1 MRYKHLQKANV
12 DISALSVGTW
22 GIGGSA
28 FGEVDEDN
36 SIQAVKLEVEH
47 GVNLIDTA
55 PVYGN
60 GNAERIV
67 GKAIREL
74 NRSEL
79 FISTK
84 FGIGSTTLAF
94 KKCGKPSRDTSYD
107 NVLFECEQSLRRLE
121 TDYIDFYFV
130 HWPDPDV
137 PIEETMDALNELK
150 KEGKIRFAGVS
161 NFSKEQII
169 ESQKTCEI
177 DVIQPPYSMVTRR
190 DEELM
195 KWCVEQGIGTFTYGT
210 LGAGILSGKYRA
222 PQNFQKGDVRGTF
235 YPFFHEPQFS
245 KVKQLLAVMD
255 DISNNNGKPLSQIAL
270 NWATQKDYV
279 STALCGASKPI
290 HALENCNAFDW
301 MLTDGEMETLDE
313 AIDKYIDFDGTA
325 M

>member
-12 DISALSVGTW
+12 DISVLSVGTW
-22 GIGGSA
+22 GIGGGA

-36 SIQAVKLEVEH
+36 SIQAVKLEIEH

-60 GNAERIV
+60 GNAERVV
-67 GKAIREL
+67 GKAIHGL

-79 FISTK
+79 LISTK
-84 FGIGSTTLAF
+84 FGVGSTTLAF
-94 KKCGKPSRDTSYD
+94 KKSGKPSRDTSYA

-161 NFSKEQII
+161 NFTKEQII
-169 ESQKTCEI
+169 ESQKTCDI
-177 DVIQPPYSMVTRR
+177 AVIQPPYSMVTRR

-195 KWCVEQGIGTFTYGT
+195 KWCMELGIGTFTYGT
-210 LGAGILSGKYRA
+210 LGAGILSGKYRT

-255 DISNNNGKPLSQIAL
+255 EISNNNGKPLSQIAL

-279 STALCGASKPI
+279 STALCGATKPK
-290 HALENCNAFDW
+290 HALENCNSFDW
-301 MLTDGEMETLDE
+301 KLTDGEMRILDE
-313 AIDKYIDFDGTA
+313 AVDKYIDFDGTA